1 MGFSLEKLRNIKSLF
16 FEFKCKMK
24 KKLLNLQSDQNVFK
38 ESTFL
43 IRALTW
49 GLITSGGLAFFWLA
63 FASTEEIVIVEGK
76 LEPVGNVKNIQL
88 PFGGVVKEI
97 LVESGEEVS
106 KDQVLLVLDNKAAKE
121 NLLSLKNQIKK
132 KNAELELKKLE
143 KVKSNE
149 FYQKRSD
156 TLQTKLRFKND
167 IVNRLKILLREGAI
181 SELNYLN
188 KMLEKSQ
195 LEGEILENNI
205 NLDRQ
210 NLILSQDINSIE
222 AELSEIKAKKI
233 ESEVLLEYKSIKAP
247 VNGIVSD
254 FKPTN
259 VGFVAQSNFPIM
271 KIVPFDNLE
280 ADIMIPSKK
289 IGFVKVG
296 MPVDISIDSFPS
308 SDFAALKGTVN
319 SIDSDVLD
327 SNQYF
332 LGDQLFFPASIKL
345 NTQTLKL
352 ANGDELPLQVG
363 MSLKANIKLRKVSFL
378 KLLLGTF
385 REKTQ
390 SLKSI

>member
-1 MGFSLEKLRNIKSLF
+1 MSFSLDKLRNIKSLF
-16 FEFKCKMK
+16 FVFRRKIR
-24 KKLLNLQSDQNVFK
+24 KKLSNLQSDQNIFK
-38 ESTFL
+38 ESNFL
-43 IRALTW
+43 IRTLTW
-49 GLITSGGLAFFWLA
+49 GLITSGGLTFFWLA
-63 FASTEEIVIVEGK
+63 FASTEEIVIVKGK
-76 LEPVGNVKNIQL
+76 LEPIGNVKSIQL

-106 KDQVLLVLDNKAAKE
+106 KDQVLLVLDNKSSKE

-143 KVKSNE
+143 KVKSIE
-149 FYQKRSD
+149 FYEKRSD
-156 TLQTKLRFKND
+156 TLKKKLRFKND
-167 IVNRLKILLREGAI
+167 IVNRLKILLKEGAI

-195 LEGEILENNI
+195 LEGEILENSI

-210 NLILSQDINSIE
+210 NLILSQDINNIE

-233 ESEVLLEYKSIKAP
+233 ESEVLLEYKSIRAP

-254 FKPTN
+254 LKPTN

-296 MPVDISIDSFPS
+296 MPVDISIDSYPS
-308 SDFAALKGTVN
+308 NDFAALKGTVN
-319 SIDSDVLD
+319 SIGSDVLD
-327 SNQYF
+327 SNQF
-332 LGDQLFFPASIKL
+332 MSGDELFFPASIKL

-352 ANGDELPLQVG
+352 VNGDELPLQVG
-363 MSLKANIKLRKVSFL
+363 MSLKANIKLRKVSYL